1 MHKLFTDVLC
11 LIIIALKNQEILR
24 RKNALPYGDRKL
36 ESLKEYILSEQ
47 NKFYRLAYS
56 YTINRDDATDVV
68 QEAIYKAI
76 VKVNSLNNADYVKTW
91 FYRILINESLNYIRK
106 NKRQTQKEGLIE
118 NSIYED
124 EDIALNFTVFN
135 AVSELEPKMRTVIIL
150 RYYEDMKLTEIAKV
164 TNSNINTVKS
174 RLHKALD
181 LLKITIRS
189 DDFE

>member
-1 MHKLFTDVLC
+1 M
-11 LIIIALKNQEILR
+11 
-24 RKNALPYGDRKL
+24 PYGDRKL